1 MRGMTAVVCL
11 LFVLVPRAVA
21 AQPPVGEQ
29 APRTPDDNRPRR
41 LSVHLAAGAAIP
53 SGNDGAGERSVRV
66 DRILPN
72 AEADGSGERWASPQ
86 ARPGTA
92 IPGRQFYREPGGTL
106 QFVSGEVRF
115 ALRSGERVSP
125 YALAGAGFG
134 VWRRTEAIA
143 EPLTNPAHVV
153 FAGGGLVV
161 PLGPH
166 LRVSGDVGFLLLI
179 ERDVPH
185 LFLPVR
191 AGLAWRF

>member
-1 MRGMTAVVCL
+1 MTAVAWL
-11 LFVLVPRAVA
+11 LFVLVPRVVA
-21 AQPPVGEQ
+21 AQTSVGDQ
-29 APRTPDDNRPRR
+29 VPRTRDDNRPR

-53 SGNDGAGERSVRV
+53 SGNDGPGNVQSVSIGYSPTSKLTVLVNGGRAHKFARV
-66 DRILPN
+66 RQFP
-72 AEADGSGERWASPQ
+72 DG
-86 ARPGTA
+86 
-92 IPGRQFYREPGGTL
+92 FYREPGGTL

-115 ALRSGERVSP
+115 ALRSGERISP

-143 EPLTNPAHVV
+143 EPLTNAAHV
-153 FAGGGLVV
+153 FFSGGGLVV

-166 LRVSGDVGFLLLI
+166 LRVSGDVGFLVLI